1 MHEEFDDKFDLF
13 VRSVMED
20 AEEEVPA
27 GIWDSIESRLPR
39 KSPAIVWWKRL
50 GLAVAACAAVIS
62 AFVLTGISDKSG
74 SVSVISQI
82 DERTIAQVVPAP
94 AASIPDGIGEKSAA
108 DTDFKPY
115 RRGVSSR
122 ASDNFTDADITDAGR
137 LGSDLTADAGQS
149 ANIQNEGEDRGVNSE
164 QALSSEPSV
173 NPAGRSGKQTYEQ
186 EWNDYLAQESKAG
199 HSAGKISAEFLGS
212 FGSNDN
218 ISNRRQAVERMG
230 APTILGNANTGII
243 ESGES
248 FYSIPVTFGVGARYY
263 FTEKFSAGA
272 GVNLSILTRSFTGTY
287 QKAVGGTV
295 TDRISD
301 ADVTHKMLYL
311 GIPVNLYY
319 DVLQTNLMRFYA
331 FAGGAAEKCLSN
343 KYKVIG
349 DAGEASLS
357 EAVRGL
363 QWSAAIGLG
372 IQFNISEHTGLY
384 LDPSARY
391 YFDSKQ
397 PKSIRTQK
405 PFMFN
410 IEAGIR
416 FNL

>member
-1 MHEEFDDKFDLF
+1 MHEEIDDKFDLF

-50 GLAVAACAAVIS
+50 GFAVAACAAVIS
-62 AFVLTGISDKSG
+62 AFVLTGISDRSEN
-74 SVSVISQI
+74 VSIVSPVDDRTVAQI
-82 DERTIAQVVPAP
+82 VPAP
-94 AASIPDGIGEKSAA
+94 AASLVKDDE
-108 DTDFKPY
+108 
-115 RRGVSSR
+115 RGVSSQI
-122 ASDNFTDADITDAGR
+122 SDKTTESDITDAGQP
-137 LGSDLTADAGQS
+137 GSILSPDAVQS
-149 ANIQNEGEDRGVNSE
+149 ENIQNECEDKGSNSE
-164 QALSSEPSV
+164 EVVSIEPSV
-173 NPAGRSGKQTYEQ
+173 KPAGHPGKQTYEQ

-199 HSAGKISAEFLGS
+199 HSAGRISAEFLGS

-218 ISNRRQAVERMG
+218 ISNRRQSVEWMG

-272 GVNLSILTRSFTGTY
+272 GINFSILTRSFTGTY
-287 QKAVGGTV
+287 QKAVDGTV
-295 TDRISD
+295 TDRIPN

-319 DVLQTNLMRFYA
+319 DILQTNLMRFYA

-357 EAVRGL
+357 EDVRGL
-363 QWSAAIGLG
+363 QWSAALGLG
-372 IQFNISEHTGLY
+372 IQFNLSEHTGLY
-384 LDPSARY
+384 LDPNARY
-391 YFDSKQ
+391 YFDCKQ